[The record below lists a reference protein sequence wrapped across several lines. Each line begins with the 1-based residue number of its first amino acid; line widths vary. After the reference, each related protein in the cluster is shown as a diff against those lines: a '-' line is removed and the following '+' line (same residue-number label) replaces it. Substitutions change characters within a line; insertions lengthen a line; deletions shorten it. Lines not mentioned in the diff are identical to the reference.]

1 MAYLHD
7 SIVRSLKS
15 PEVSKL
21 ITDGGSEVVGNT
33 PAAFAA
39 QLKEDI
45 ARWSRVVKLS
55 GAKLD

>member
-1 MAYLHD
+1 VAYLHD
-7 SIVRSLKS
+7 SIVRALKQ
-15 PEVSKL
+15 PEVTKL
-21 ITDGGSEVVGNT
+21 INDGGSEVVGNT
-33 PAAFAA
+33 PAAFGA